1 MGKRT
6 EINDAELLA
15 LLKSGDRDAFSQ
27 IYDRYW
33 QLLYISACKVIR
45 DEDEAKDVVQDVFL
59 SLLKK
64 GAELEV
70 HGNLSGYLYT
80 AIRYK
85 IFDHISKQKVRTDYA
100 DSFTRF
106 SEQYVNNTDRT
117 LLEKETRA
125 EIEKEI
131 QNLPQKMKIVFEMSR
146 KEELSYQEIATT
158 LNISDKTVK
167 KQISNAIKL
176 LKPKFTN
183 YYSLLLLLFAAVFQ
197 AISKLF

>member
-15 LLKSGDRDAFSQ
+15 SLKSGDPDAFSQ

-33 QLLYISACKVIR
+33 QLLYVSACKVIR

-64 GAELEV
+64 GAALEV
-70 HGNLSGYLYT
+70 YGSLSGYLYT

-85 IFDHISKQKVRTDYA
+85 IFDHISKQKVRSDYA

-106 SEQYVNNTDRT
+106 SEQYVNNTDRS
-117 LLEKETRA
+117 LIEKETRA

-146 KEELSYQEIATT
+146 KEELSYQEIANT

-183 YYSLLLLLFAAVFQ
+183 YYSLLLLPFSAVLQ
-197 AISKLF
+197 VVSKLF